1 MLRGN
6 LGRGEVRVVAVTTSD
21 WEREFAEYVAARS
34 RLLCTTAYLLC
45 GDWHRAE
52 DLTQI
57 ALTKLY
63 VAWRRI
69 DRRESVDAY
78 ARRVLVRS
86 LLDEKRRP
94 WRREQ
99 TVREL
104 PELPGPADRTDDRV
118 DLLAALAGLPARQRA
133 AVVLRYWSDL
143 SITETAAVLGV
154 TEGTVKSSS
163 SKGLAALRGALQD
176 SRTAGPAMEGRV
188 R

>member
-1 MLRGN
+1 
-6 LGRGEVRVVAVTTSD
+6 VAGAD

-52 DLTQI
+52 DHAQV

-63 VAWRRI
+63 LAWRRI

-78 ARRVLVRS
+78 ARRILVRTV
-86 LLDEKRRP
+86 LDERRRP
-94 WRREQ
+94 WRREHS
-99 TVREL
+99 VEVL
-104 PELPGPADRTDDRV
+104 PESADRADPAEDRV
-118 DLLAALAGLPARQRA
+118 DLLAALAALPLRQRA

-143 SITETAAVLGV
+143 PINEVAEILGV

-163 SKGLAALRGALQD
+163 AKGLAALRGALQD
-176 SRTAGPAMEGRV
+176 SRTAGPTAEGRQT
-188 R
+188 

>member
-1 MLRGN
+1 M
-6 LGRGEVRVVAVTTSD
+6 VVVTSPE

-52 DLTQI
+52 DHTQT

-63 VAWRRI
+63 LAWRRI

-78 ARRVLVRS
+78 ARQVLVRTVV
-86 LLDEKRRP
+86 DEHRRP
-94 WRREQ
+94 WRRERVVE
-99 TVREL
+99 TL
-104 PELPGPADRTDDRV
+104 PELADRPDRADDRI
-118 DLLAALAGLPARQRA
+118 DLLAALARLPARQRA

-143 SITETAAVLGV
+143 GVAETAAVLGV

-163 SKGLAALRGALQD
+163 SKGLAALREALQD
-176 SRTAGPAMEGRV
+176 SRREPIRKGPHS
-188 R
+188 